1 MSNFGYGYKL
11 KLDLVSPYN
20 PSETLERTIFVPVK
34 NIWVRIVIWNETE
47 AKWIPYTTGNFSI
60 VNICNWGEP
69 EIIRQYSTDKEE
81 WNNLDTSS
89 IGDSINKIYVRYKIK
104 WNSDITKDNY
114 IPSAEPYYTY
124 TKASTWN
131 IPTVVIKQYC
141 YSEIEPDE
149 NSNWINTPIY
159 YGNYQIP
166 KNIKISE
173 ISLFDDSLATID
185 YKAHFNLNYL
195 NTDIP
200 RYYEAVDYIQG
211 QISGV
216 WKNQQSIGA
225 FLKNKYYAHIEEE
238 NNIIHEYCLNA
249 WSELI
254 FEGIPTS
261 IDVLISFAETSD
273 KKQFKLDKKGLYNEV
288 QEIDPKTNEEII
300 KKIYSD
306 PDTLI
311 NECTI
316 LSDENRI
323 EGNFNYKAHIM
334 QKTYT

>member
-20 PSETLERTIFVPVK
+20 PSETLERIIFVPVK
-34 NIWVRIVIWNETE
+34 NIWARIAIWDENET
-47 AKWIPYTTGNFSI
+47 KWMPYKTKFSVI
-60 VNICNWGEP
+60 DICNWEEP
-69 EIIRQYSTDKEE
+69 KITPQYSKSSNPSWSDNFPTQITDTDKIYIRYKIE
-81 WNNLDTSS
+81 WNNKTD
-89 IGDSINKIYVRYKIK
+89 
-104 WNSDITKDNY
+104 Y
-114 IPSAEPYYTY
+114 IPSETSYYDCP
-124 TKASTWN
+124 KEQQN
-131 IPTVVIKQYC
+131 IPTMVIKQYC

-149 NSNWINTPIY
+149 NSNWTNTPVY
-159 YGNYQIP
+159 YGNYQTP

-173 ISLFDDSLATID
+173 ISLFDGGSATID

-216 WKNQQSIGA
+216 WESQQSIGA

-249 WSELI
+249 WSELT

-288 QEIDPKTNEEII
+288 QEIDPETNEEII

-316 LSDENRI
+316 LSNENKI

-334 QKTYT
+334 QKTYI